1 MQCMCYVERLKKQ
14 NEMGVFQRKSYANI
28 CKLYNLFHQDYF
40 TNGYNAST
48 LDSQQDWVLINSSEQ
63 DGVTTL
69 KFYRKRNTI
78 DEHDVIIEV
87 S

>member
-1 MQCMCYVERLKKQ
+1 MDYVERLKKQ
-14 NEMGVFQRKSYANI
+14 NEMGVFRRKGYANI
-28 CKLYNLFHQDYF
+28 CELYNLFHQDYF
-40 TNGYNAST
+40 NNGYNVST

-63 DGVTTL
+63 DGVTAL
-69 KFYRKRNTI
+69 KFYRKRNTT